1 MKHVKWKFKTKDV
14 YFVSREDRI
23 TWDVQAKARMLGL
36 PANSKIEI
44 QNDYFT
50 LSESTS
56 TGCASCNSNTST
68 PPLATVPV
76 DNKKVKAKPEA
87 TELFDLYGDVE
98 PTAPAADVLEDDIDL
113 ELLGGTSNR
122 MAL

>member
-14 YFVSREDRI
+14 YFVSREDKI

-76 DNKKVKAKPEA
+76 GNKKGKVKLEA
-87 TELFDLYGDVE
+87 LELQSMSGDVD
-98 PTAPAADVLEDDIDL
+98 PTAPAADVLENDIDL

>member
-14 YFVSREDRI
+14 YFVSREDKI
-23 TWDVQAKARMLGL
+23 AWDVQAKARMLGL
-36 PANSKIEI
+36 PANSNIEI

-76 DNKKVKAKPEA
+76 GNKKGKVKSE
-87 TELFDLYGDVE
+87 TLELFDMSGDVE
-98 PTAPAADVLEDDIDL
+98 PTSPAADVLENDIDL